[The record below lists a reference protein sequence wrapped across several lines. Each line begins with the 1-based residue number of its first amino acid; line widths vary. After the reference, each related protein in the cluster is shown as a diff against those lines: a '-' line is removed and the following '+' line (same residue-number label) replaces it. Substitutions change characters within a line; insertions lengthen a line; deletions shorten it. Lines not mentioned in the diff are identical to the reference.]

1 LSRERERENT
11 RARNSNPSCRAPTK
25 NIHEKE
31 WPVMGNLGHTSAQ
44 HYLELLLSL
53 DTIGKDILLIAQR
66 KDATKTTTKSDN

>member
-1 LSRERERENT
+1 
-11 RARNSNPSCRAPTK
+11 
-25 NIHEKE
+25 
-31 WPVMGNLGHTSAQ
+31 MGNLGHTSAQ